1 MAEQLS
7 DRQLTALS
15 KIDMMLLALKQMK
28 AGNDVSSI
36 AYKLL
41 KQDLEN
47 LDLQIRNINKDT
59 ELPEK

>member
-1 MAEQLS
+1 MAEKLS

-28 AGNDVSSI
+28 DGNDVSSI

-41 KQDLEN
+41 KQDLES
-47 LDLQIRNINKDT
+47 LDLQIRNINSQT